1 MMLLREIILFSP
13 QISGDVYWMWQQR
26 RRCFIYLLCAAVV
39 SLHVDVGLLLLL
51 LLLFGVVNSV
61 VIEGPAEAH
70 GGVQV

>member
-51 LLLFGVVNSV
+51 LLFGVVNSV